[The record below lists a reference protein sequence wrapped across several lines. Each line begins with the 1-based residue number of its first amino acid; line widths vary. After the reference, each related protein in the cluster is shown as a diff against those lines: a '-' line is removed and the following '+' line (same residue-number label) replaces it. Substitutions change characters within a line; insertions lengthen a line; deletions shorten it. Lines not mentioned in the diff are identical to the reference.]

1 MKKVVDIPELIDLN
15 SLIVNTNFFF
25 FPNTIGGGKPSEY
38 GKVSNGLDISHF
50 E

>member
-25 FPNTIGGGKPSEY
+25 SPIPLEEENQVSMGK
-38 GKVSNGLDISHF
+38 
-50 E
+50 